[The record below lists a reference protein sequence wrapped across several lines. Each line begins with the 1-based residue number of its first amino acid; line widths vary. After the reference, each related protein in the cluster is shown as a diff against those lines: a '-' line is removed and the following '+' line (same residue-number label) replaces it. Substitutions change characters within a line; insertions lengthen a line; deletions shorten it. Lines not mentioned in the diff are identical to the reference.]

1 MYREDTKK
9 KVTPK
14 SERSVNYFCTLVDIE
29 IIDFIESHLYDS
41 YERILDMNEIGKIY
55 KGILLKMVLQE
66 KKLMYLTRN
75 T

>member
-9 KVTPK
+9 KATPK

-29 IIDFIESHLYDS
+29 IIDFIEIHLYDS
-41 YERILDMNEIGKIY
+41 YERILDMNKIGKIY